1 MNTDKTPLVTV
12 FTATYNRAS
21 SLGTVYQSLAKQTFR
36 NFEWI
41 IVDDGSSDN
50 TGVLVAGWTEEANFP
65 IRYFYQENSG
75 KHIAMN
81 KALDEAKGYFF
92 ANLDSDDYIV
102 DRALETMVDAWDG
115 IPETQRRRFAAVKAR
130 CFNPDTGMPVGSQIP
145 NGKMATTILD
155 AKYKQKINFEMW
167 SMSRT
172 EVRRKYRNP
181 DIRGGKKSGLRFYPE
196 GIWQDLASKEYQ
208 VLLIDT
214 PLRAYTQNTSTSLM
228 GYGAKYDRFRENI
241 HLWVHIVNDNLPYF
255 FYDPKNIG
263 KAIVG
268 VSMDGF
274 FLKKNIHEI
283 LALVNGPVRKLL
295 VFFAMPIGYLCYR
308 KKR

>member
-1 MNTDKTPLVTV
+1 MNTEKMPLVTV
-12 FTATYNRAS
+12 FTATYNRAA
-21 SLGTVYQSLAKQTFR
+21 SLGMVYQSLVKQTFQ

-50 TGVLVAGWTEEANFP
+50 TGALVAGWTEEANFP

-102 DRALETMVDAWDG
+102 DRALETMVDTWNG
-115 IPETQRRRFAAVKAR
+115 IPENRREEFAAVKAR
-130 CFNPDTGMPVGSQIP
+130 CFNPDTGMPVGSPIP
-145 NGKMATTILD
+145 NGKMETTILE
-155 AKYKQKINFEMW
+155 AKYKKKINFEMW
-167 SMSRT
+167 SMSRI
-172 EVRRKYRNP
+172 EVRRKYPNP
-181 DIRGGKKSGLRFYPE
+181 DIRGGKETGLRFYPE
-196 GIWQDLASKEYQ
+196 GIWQDLAAREYK

-228 GYGAKYDRFRENI
+228 GYGAKYDRSRENI
-241 HLWVHIVNDNLPYF
+241 HLWCHVVNNNLPYF
-255 FYDPKNIG
+255 FCDPKNIG

-274 FLKKNIHEI
+274 LLKKSIQEI
-283 LALVNGPVRKLL
+283 LKTVNGPLRKSL
-295 VFFAMPIGYLCYR
+295 VILAMPIGYLCYR
-308 KKR
+308 KRR